1 MAKKGLFF
9 KSAAYV
15 HPKFKV
21 PTKSLFIFAIW
32 SCILVFSGTFD
43 QLTDML
49 VFAQFIFY
57 GLVVYGVFIL
67 RKKLPNAERSY
78 KVIGYPVVPIL
89 FLLFCAGLLINTL
102 LEQPRE
108 AGIGLLLIA
117 IGTPFYYYFKKN
129 YRQESL

>member
-9 KSAAYV
+9 KSAGYV

-21 PTKSLFIFAIW
+21 PTKSLVIFAIW

-67 RKKLPNAERSY
+67 RKKMPDAVRSY

-89 FLLFCAGLLINTL
+89 FLLFCAGLLVNTL
-102 LEQPRE
+102 MEKPRD
-108 AGIGLLLIA
+108 AGIGLFLIA
-117 IGTPFYYYFKKN
+117 LGTPFYFYFKKQN
-129 YRQESL
+129 RVS